1 MIGRVVESRANIVG
15 GYLSW
20 VMDSYDLGAVLV
32 TAPVLGQL
40 FFPSRRF
47 TDHVVRPTAIVF
59 TVIFRPIGGLVF
71 GYVGDKLG
79 RRFSLLVTVLGYSL
93 SIGLTGFLPT
103 YEEIGVSAT
112 ASLILLRSLQGIFI
126 GGDVAGSFTISM
138 ESTPKLRGGLFSGVL
153 QSGVLLGFTLVSLVQ
168 SSLVALL
175 GSSFTNYGWRIVFWL
190 GMIPAALAIIIR
202 LSMREPAV
210 WLRRTHLNPPMKALF
225 PLPQVFLV
233 TLGNWIMVYAS
244 STFMPTFLATI
255 LGLPPRIYAPLL
267 IIFNAVGIPAMMISG
282 YASDLIG
289 RRTTGVVA
297 SVMAIAGAA
306 WFYATVN
313 AHHLTTQLLIFGF
326 FLNLPSAIIPAYLA
340 ERFRTHG
347 RATGVGGVGYNGPF
361 IIAGWT
367 SVLIAVLSV
376 VFGPYMAALITFT
389 IGAVLMI
396 IGLLLG
402 PETRDTPLY

>member
-1 MIGRVVESRANIVG
+1 MSMIGRVVESRANIVG

-40 FFPSRRF
+40 FFPRAGGSLTMLF
-47 TDHVVRPTAIVF
+47 DLLPIVF

-138 ESTPKLRGGLFSGVL
+138 ESTPKLRGLFSGVL

-210 WLRRTHLNPPMKALF
+210 WLRRTHLNPMKALF

-347 RATGVGGVGYNGPF
+347 RATGVGVGYNGPF

>member
-40 FFPSRRF
+40 FFPRAGGSLTMLF
-47 TDHVVRPTAIVF
+47 DLLPIVF

-138 ESTPKLRGGLFSGVL
+138 ESTPKLRGLFSGVL

-210 WLRRTHLNPPMKALF
+210 WLRRTHLNPMKALF

-347 RATGVGGVGYNGPF
+347 RATGVGVGYNGPF